1 MLVFQQA
8 TFLPQQQQQQQRRQN
23 RKPTAGHACDCATK
37 L

>member
-8 TFLPQQQQQQQRRQN
+8 TFLPQQQQQQQQN
-23 RKPTAGHACDCATK
+23 RKPTAGLACDCATK